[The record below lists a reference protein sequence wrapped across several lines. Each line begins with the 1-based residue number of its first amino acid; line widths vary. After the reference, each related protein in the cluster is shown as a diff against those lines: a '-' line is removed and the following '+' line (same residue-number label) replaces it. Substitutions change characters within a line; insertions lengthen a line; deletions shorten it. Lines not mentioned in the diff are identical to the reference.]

1 MAELREVLRKN
12 TTSGMYPPLVLRHLA
27 MHGTPRCGSRR
38 LEAERRGRLDWW
50 QAGVLDPVWNIYR
63 YATGILIVLI
73 LFRGGMVWW
82 YLQVVL
88 IL

>member
-1 MAELREVLRKN
+1 MDEWTDRSDLSAICID
-12 TTSGMYPPLVLRHLA
+12 YLA
-27 MHGTPRCGSRR
+27 
-38 LEAERRGRLDWW
+38 
-50 QAGVLDPVWNIYR
+50 VWHISR

-82 YLQVVL
+82 YYKWYL

>member
-1 MAELREVLRKN
+1 MSLLFYAMNLFYLFYLFIVVAVVQTLHISV
-12 TTSGMYPPLVLRHLA
+12 TVVHTDPPGWPRA
-27 MHGTPRCGSRR
+27 TPRAAR
-38 LEAERRGRLDWW
+38 
-50 QAGVLDPVWNIYR
+50 AGIDAPVWNIYR

>member
-1 MAELREVLRKN
+1 MNCVTKFQLK
-12 TTSGMYPPLVLRHLA
+12 
-27 MHGTPRCGSRR
+27 
-38 LEAERRGRLDWW
+38 
-50 QAGVLDPVWNIYR
+50 PVFDIYR

-82 YLQVVL
+82 YYKWYL

>member
-1 MAELREVLRKN
+1 VLR
-12 TTSGMYPPLVLRHLA
+12 PPA
-27 MHGTPRCGSRR
+27 AKRR
-38 LEAERRGRLDWW
+38 LTFFNNTYTPTGLYA
-50 QAGVLDPVWNIYR
+50 VWNIYR

>member
-1 MAELREVLRKN
+1 MSQEVQPVVSVSAARQFAAALKAEVRP
-12 TTSGMYPPLVLRHLA
+12 TLVRQ
-27 MHGTPRCGSRR
+27 S
-38 LEAERRGRLDWW
+38 
-50 QAGVLDPVWNIYR
+50 VWNIYR

>member
-1 MAELREVLRKN
+1 MRVVIQCRVCVVVLVA
-12 TTSGMYPPLVLRHLA
+12 SVL
-27 MHGTPRCGSRR
+27 
-38 LEAERRGRLDWW
+38 
-50 QAGVLDPVWNIYR
+50 QIYR

-82 YLQVVL
+82 YYEWYL

>member
-1 MAELREVLRKN
+1 MRSYAGGK
-12 TTSGMYPPLVLRHLA
+12 
-27 MHGTPRCGSRR
+27 CGARARSAPAFG
-38 LEAERRGRLDWW
+38 AERVARGS
-50 QAGVLDPVWNIYR
+50 DPAATGARARSAHAVWNIYR

>member
-1 MAELREVLRKN
+1 MLN
-12 TTSGMYPPLVLRHLA
+12 MPP
-27 MHGTPRCGSRR
+27 GSPFG
-38 LEAERRGRLDWW
+38 LYRGAVVFSNRGHVYYTVF
-50 QAGVLDPVWNIYR
+50 QIYR

-82 YLQVVL
+82 YYKWYL

>member
-1 MAELREVLRKN
+1 
-12 TTSGMYPPLVLRHLA
+12 
-27 MHGTPRCGSRR
+27 
-38 LEAERRGRLDWW
+38 
-50 QAGVLDPVWNIYR
+50 VWNINR

>member
-1 MAELREVLRKN
+1 NMSADMLFTPGL
-12 TTSGMYPPLVLRHLA
+12 LA
-27 MHGTPRCGSRR
+27 S
-38 LEAERRGRLDWW
+38 
-50 QAGVLDPVWNIYR
+50 VWHISR

-82 YLQVVL
+82 YYKWYL